1 MSDVSSFVRRGQS
14 DSETINKLQALIT
27 PLAFADPEA
36 DSLKERVI
44 LSNPI
49 RKRTLTSLTGL
60 DITNSSTATR
70 DRFGSSITILPDTST
85 PTAFPVT
92 PSLTGTL
99 TFPNKING
107 AGALF
112 TGTQYISIPDD
123 NQLDLTLPFF
133 TVAFWFKSDG
143 TNEGTQTIYSKG
155 EFDINRDYCLT
166 CGDYDTDDYS
176 TGVDTSTVPGLEV
189 SVEANSVADFDSD
202 FDASHDTTTTAERVR
217 VIISDG
223 TNLVDDTVDTTNLF
237 DGSWHSVIIVST
249 DSISD
254 YCSACTDFDT
264 DDYNIIP
271 TPIITVYM
279 DKVSQGTIDHSTIT
293 GDLSNTEPAILG
305 AADTSLTNPLVANLA
320 LFEYQGTNWDST
332 DITDFHDNARI
343 RVTNQKAAFHFIG
356 NDSTEDTLANVI

>member
-112 TGTQYISIPDD
+112 TGSQYISIPDD

-155 EFDINRDYCLT
+155 EFDINRDFCLT

-189 SVEANSVADFDSD
+189 SVEANTVADYSSD
-202 FDASHDTTTTAERVR
+202 FDLSYDTTTITERVR

-223 TNLVDDTVDTTNLF
+223 TNLVDSTVTTANLF

-249 DSISD
+249 DSVVD
-254 YCSACTDFDT
+254 YSSADYS
-264 DDYNIIP
+264 DDYNSSV
-271 TPIITVYM
+271 TPIVTVYM

-293 GDLSNTEPAILG
+293 GDLSNTESAILG
-305 AADTSLTNPLVANLA
+305 ASDTSLTNPLVANLA

>member
-60 DITNSSTATR
+60 DITNTSTATR
-70 DRFGSSITILPDTST
+70 DRFGSSITLLPDTST
-85 PTAFPVT
+85 PTTFPVT

-112 TGTQYISIPDD
+112 TGSQYISIPDD

-133 TVAFWFKSDG
+133 TVAFWFKSNG
-143 TNEGTQTIYSKG
+143 TNDGTQTIWSKG
-155 EFDINRDYCLT
+155 SFTSDADYCLS
-166 CGDYDTDDYS
+166 CGDYDTDDY
-176 TGVDTSTVPGLEV
+176 DTVGGIPLTPGLEV
-189 SVEANSVADFDSD
+189 RVEANLVADYSSD
-202 FDASHDTTTTAERVR
+202 FDVSHDKSTATERVR

-223 TNLVDDTVDTTNLF
+223 INLVNSTVDTTNIF

-254 YCSACTDFDT
+254 YCVACTDYSS
-264 DDYNIIP
+264 DYSSVT

-293 GDLSNTEPAILG
+293 GDLSNTENAILG
-305 AADTSLTNPLVANLA
+305 ASDTSLSNPLVANLA

-343 RVTNQKAAFHFIG
+343 RVANQKAAFHFIG

>member
-112 TGTQYISIPDD
+112 TGSQYISIPDD

-143 TNEGTQTIYSKG
+143 TNEGTQTVWSKG
-155 EFDINRDYCLT
+155 LFSSDPDYCLT
-166 CGDYDTDDYS
+166 CGDYEATNYDTVGGII
-176 TGVDTSTVPGLEV
+176 TTPGLEV
-189 SVEANSVADFDSD
+189 QVEGNTVADYSSD
-202 FDASHDTTTTAERVR
+202 FDVSYDTSTITERVR

-223 TNLVDDTVDTTNLF
+223 TNLVNSTVTTANLF

-249 DSISD
+249 DSVVD
-254 YCSACTDFDT
+254 YSSADYS
-264 DDYNIIP
+264 DDYNSSV
-271 TPIITVYM
+271 TPIVTVYM

-293 GDLSNTEPAILG
+293 GDLSNTETAILG
-305 AADTSLTNPLVANLA
+305 ASDTSLTNPLVANLA

-343 RVTNQKAAFHFIG
+343 RVGNQKAAFHFIG